1 MTNENNESLRD
12 RELVNASGVYPTKAV
27 AIVRA
32 KGAHLWDAAGKQYI
46 DCSSGHGV
54 ACLGHAHPRWVQAVS
69 TQAGTLT
76 TLASSFPN
84 DQRAEFQERLI
95 DFLPAGFDR
104 LFFCNSGTEAVEGAL
119 KFARRSTG
127 RSGIVAAQ
135 RGFHGRTMGALS
147 CTWEKKYREPFLPLL
162 DGVQHAPYGNLEK
175 FAELINEQ
183 TACVIVEVVQ
193 GEGGVRPA
201 QAEFLV
207 GLRALC
213 DQFGALLVFDE
224 VQTGF
229 GRTGQRFAF
238 QHFDVTPDLLAL
250 GKAIAGGI
258 PMGAVAMGTA
268 VKQMSM
274 GDHGSTFGGNPLA
287 CAAGNATL
295 KALVE
300 EKLVERSAELGEWF
314 RSELQG
320 IEAAEVREVRGMGL
334 MVAVDF
340 RCRVAPIL
348 EALQDAGVVALPAG
362 PTVLRFLPP
371 FVIEKED
378 LARVVAAL
386 REVLESLS
394 VEGAAS

>member
-1 MTNENNESLRD
+1 A

-27 AIVRA
+27 AVVRA
-32 KGAHLWDAAGKQYI
+32 KGAHLWDADGKRYI
-46 DCSSGHGV
+46 DCSAGHGV

-95 DFLPAGFDR
+95 DFLPDGFDR
-104 LFFCNSGTEAVEGAL
+104 LFFCNSGTEAVEAAL

-127 RSGIVAAQ
+127 RTGIVAAQ

-147 CTWEKKYREPFLPLL
+147 CTWEKKYREPFMPLVAA
-162 DGVQHAPYGNLEK
+162 VQHAPYGNLEK
-175 FAELINEQ
+175 FAELVNEN

-201 QAEFLV
+201 QAEFLT

-213 DQFGALLVFDE
+213 DEHGTLLVFDE

-229 GRTGQRFAF
+229 GRTGRRFAF
-238 QHFDVTPDLLAL
+238 EHFGVTPDLLAL

-258 PMGAVAMGTA
+258 PMGAVALGMC
-268 VKQMSM
+268 VNKMSM

-295 KALVE
+295 KTLVDD
-300 EKLVERSAELGEWF
+300 KLVERSAELGDWF
-314 RSELQG
+314 RSELDR
-320 IEAAEVREVRGMGL
+320 IEDPQLREVRGMGL
-334 MVAVDF
+334 MVAMDF

-348 EALQDAGVVALPAG
+348 ERLQAAGVVALPAG

-378 LARVVAAL
+378 LAHVVTTV

-394 VEGAAS
+394 IEGATR